1 MILIC
6 CQGKTF
12 NITVIQ
18 LYAPTTNIKEV
29 EVDLFYEDL
38 QDFLKQTPKKKKEKE
53 KSRKIIFIT
62 GDWNEKIGSQEIIGG
77 IGNFALEYKMK
88 QDRS

>member
-29 EVDLFYEDL
+29 EVDWFYEDL
-38 QDFLKQTPKKKKEKE
+38 QDFLKQTPKKKKRKKNQE
-53 KSRKIIFIT
+53 KSFS
-62 GDWNEKIGSQEIIGG
+62 SQG
-77 IGNFALEYKMK
+77 IGMK
-88 QDRS
+88 K